1 MSGRLGSWLA
11 PRLPGGVS
19 AAVLLVR
26 IALGAAMMVAGWG
39 KVGPQIGF
47 CSASLIADCERE
59 QREACGGDA
68 VCEGLIPARCSDER
82 RAACREKAEAAKR
95 YFAGLQWLG
104 DPAMPF
110 PSGGGL
116 MLWAAGLAELLGGA
130 LVLLGLLA
138 RLAAIPLAFVMV
150 VAMATAHVD
159 TFEAGGSFLTEP
171 ALLLFV
177 LALVV
182 LGSGPG
188 RLSLDGQFAES
199 KGGGAKRA
207 GTAPRPGGKR

>member
-1 MSGRLGSWLA
+1 MSGGLGSWLA
-11 PRLPGGVS
+11 PRQQGGVG

-26 IALGAAMMVAGWG
+26 IVLGAAMMLAGWG
-39 KVGPQIGF
+39 KVGPQLGF
-47 CSASLIADCERE
+47 CPPALIADCERE

-82 RAACREKAEAAKR
+82 RAACREKAESAKR
-95 YFAGLQWLG
+95 YFAGLRWLG

-116 MLWAAGLAELLGGA
+116 MLWAAGLAELVGGA

-138 RLAAIPLAFVMV
+138 RLAAIPLAFVMA

-159 TFEAGGSFLTEP
+159 TFEASGSFLTEP

-182 LGSGPG
+182 LGCGPG

-199 KGGGAKRA
+199 AGGGGKRA